1 MKKKEKTTW
10 SKKQKKSPETDPKE
24 MEIYELHDKEFKII
38 VSKKLSELEE
48 NTDKQLNKIQKM
60 KYEQSE
66 NTNKE
71 IKTVTNNK

>member
-1 MKKKEKTTW
+1 MKGNVSQTKE
-10 SKKQKKSPETDPKE
+10 QDKSLETDPKE